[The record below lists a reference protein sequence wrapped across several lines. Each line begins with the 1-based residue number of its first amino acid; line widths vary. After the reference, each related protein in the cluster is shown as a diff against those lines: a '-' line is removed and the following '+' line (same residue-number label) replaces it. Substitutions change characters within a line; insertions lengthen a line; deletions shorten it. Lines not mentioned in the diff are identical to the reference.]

1 MNIYQKLIYSKGRLN
16 LTFQVRMNILL
27 YFVLDDFYSVI
38 LGDLNDDNIVN
49 IQDIIIIINFVIF
62 DWEPNESQILAG
74 DLNIDGT
81 IDILDIVLT
90 VNIILGR

>member
-1 MNIYQKLIYSKGRLN
+1 MN
-16 LTFQVRMNILL
+16 
-27 YFVLDDFYSVI
+27 
-38 LGDLNDDNIVN
+38 
-49 IQDIIIIINFVIF
+49 IIIIINFVIF